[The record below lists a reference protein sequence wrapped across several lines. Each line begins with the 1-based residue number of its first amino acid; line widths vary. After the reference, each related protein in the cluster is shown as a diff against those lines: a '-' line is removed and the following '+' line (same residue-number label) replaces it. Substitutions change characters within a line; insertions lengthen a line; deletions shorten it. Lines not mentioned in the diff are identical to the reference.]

1 MFVCLS
7 LIKAHYGSVYGENV
21 ALNSGLRKK
30 PSFEVRSETRKKTRF
45 QSEMTFYTGSK
56 VRS

>member
-1 MFVCLS
+1 MFVFLS

-30 PSFEVRSETRKKTRF
+30 PSFEEKTRF
-45 QSEMTFYTGSK
+45 QSEMTFDTGSK
-56 VRS
+56 ARS